1 MKNQIL
7 KIGKALNKP
16 EQQQIKGGN
25 PNCVIGCYDYCIS
38 ITPDRTQLSACVSSC
53 IAQNC

>member
-7 KIGKALNKP
+7 KIGKALNKS